1 MTALLVENLKPIML
15 FMLIGSTIGLSH
27 LSGESLTKM
36 KRAIHGRRWRE
47 IGSIAASL

>member
-1 MTALLVENLKPIML
+1 MTALVLENLKLSIL
-15 FMLIGSTIGLSH
+15 FLLIGSIIGLCH
-27 LSGESLTKM
+27 LSGESLTEM